1 MLALKTN
8 ITKFIKQEERDRIF
22 KYSRSLAECY
32 NLVLNELKT
41 NNDFNTIHP
50 LTKKFQNQHKEI
62 YSKHAQN
69 CGREAISAVKSF
81 FKLRKVEP
89 TAKYPKHNRKYSTI
103 TLDANK
109 QITKLKDGSIHINF
123 CGGFKF
129 IEDKII
135 KFTYPQMLLDLS
147 KCSYFN
153 SQLIKKESIKQI
165 VISINEGKIYAC
177 FVYSEP
183 KKIEKQLN
191 NEFIAIDLGI
201 SAIASIYSSKGECF
215 KYQTKRMKALE
226 KNKDKIKSKLDR
238 KKKYSKKYLKIQ
250 QTLKKKQ
257 KKITNKRND
266 YLHKTSKHIVNYC
279 ISNNID
285 NIIIGDIET
294 KKLVTKKEEFKELNY
309 KQRKIAHSRN
319 KSTQNEGLLSGFKS
333 FINYKA
339 LNKNINVLMVNE
351 AYTSQTNCLTGIR
364 NLNSDLRIRKV
375 NLGHDFIVD
384 RDLNSAVNIAKKY
397 GALWSVH
404 SFNKYSLLNVKE
416 INSNELE

>member
-1 MLALKTN
+1 MLALKIN
-8 ITKFIKQEERDRIF
+8 ITKFIKQEEKDRIF
-22 KYSRSLAECY
+22 KYSKSLAECY
-32 NLVLNELKT
+32 NLALNELKA
-41 NNDFNTIHP
+41 NNDFTAIHP
-50 LTKKFQNQHKEI
+50 LTKKFQNEYKEI

-69 CGREAISAVKSF
+69 CGRDAISAVKSF

-89 TAKYPKHNRKYSTI
+89 TAKYPKHNRKFSTI

-109 QITKLKDGSIHINF
+109 QIINSKTYLG
-123 CGGFKF
+123 GGFKF
-129 IEDKII
+129 IEDKVI
-135 KFTYPQMLLDLS
+135 KFTYPEMLLDLS
-147 KCSYFN
+147 NCRYFN
-153 SQLIKKESIKQI
+153 SQLINKESIKQI

-177 FVYSEP
+177 FVYLKL
-183 KKIEKQLN
+183 KKEDKQLN

-201 SAIASIYSSKGECF
+201 SNIASIYSSKGECF
-215 KYQTKRMKALE
+215 KYQTKRMKSLE

-266 YLHKTSKHIVNYC
+266 YLHKTSKHIINYC
-279 ISNNID
+279 LKENID

-309 KQRKIAHSRN
+309 KQKKVAHSRN
-319 KSTQNEGLLSGFKS
+319 KSTQNEGLLSRFKG

-364 NLNSDLRIRKV
+364 NLNSDLSIRKV

>member
-1 MLALKTN
+1 MLALKIN

-22 KYSRSLAECY
+22 KYSKSLAECY
-32 NLVLNELKT
+32 NLALTELKT
-41 NNDFNTIHP
+41 NNDFNNIHP
-50 LTKKFQNQHKEI
+50 LTKKFQNEHKEI

-69 CGREAISAVKSF
+69 CGRDAISAVKSF

-109 QITKLKDGSIHINF
+109 QIINGKTYLG
-123 CGGFKF
+123 GGFKF
-129 IEDKII
+129 IENKVI

-147 KCSYFN
+147 FCKYFDSN
-153 SQLIKKESIKQI
+153 KINKESIKQI
-165 VISINEGKIYAC
+165 VISIQDGNIYAC

-183 KKIEKQLN
+183 KKENKQLN
-191 NEFIAIDLGI
+191 NEFISIDLGI
-201 SAIASIYSSKGECF
+201 SSIASIYSSKGECF

-226 KNKDKIKSKLDR
+226 KDKDKIKSKLDR
-238 KKKYSKKYLKIQ
+238 KKKYSKKYFKIQ

-257 KKITNKRND
+257 QKITNKRTD
-266 YLHKTSKHIVNYC
+266 YLHKASKHIVDYC

-294 KKLVTKKEEFKELNY
+294 KKLVTKKEKFKELNY

-319 KSTQNEGLLSGFKS
+319 KSTQNEGLLSRFKS

-364 NLNSDLRIRKV
+364 NLNSDLNIRKV
-375 NLGHDFIVD
+375 NLGHDFIID

>member
-1 MLALKTN
+1 MLALKIN

-32 NLVLNELKT
+32 NLALSELKT
-41 NNDFNTIHP
+41 NNDFNAIHP
-50 LTKKFQNQHKEI
+50 LTKKFQNEHKEI

-69 CGREAISAVKSF
+69 CGRDAISAVKSF

-89 TAKYPKHNRKYSTI
+89 TAKYPKHNRKYSNI

-109 QITKLKDGSIHINF
+109 QIINGKTYLG
-123 CGGFKF
+123 GGFKF
-129 IEDKII
+129 IEDKVI
-135 KFTYPQMLLDLS
+135 KFTYPEMLLNLS
-147 KCSYFN
+147 SCKYFVSTKIN
-153 SQLIKKESIKQI
+153 KESIKQI
-165 VISINEGKIYAC
+165 ILTINDGNIYAC

-183 KKIEKQLN
+183 KKEDKQLN
-191 NEFIAIDLGI
+191 NEFISIDLGI
-201 SAIASIYSSKGECF
+201 SSIASIYSSKGECF
-215 KYQTKRMKALE
+215 KYQTKRMKVLE

-238 KKKYSKKYLKIQ
+238 KKKYSKHWNKLNK
-250 QTLKKKQ
+250 TLKKKQ

-266 YLHKTSKHIVNYC
+266 YLHKASKHIINYC
-279 ISNNID
+279 LKENID

-294 KKLVTKKEEFKELNY
+294 KKLVTKKEEFKALDA
-309 KQRKIAHSRN
+309 KQRKIAHSKN
-319 KSTQNEGLLSGFKS
+319 KSTQNEGLLSRFKS

-339 LNKNINVLMVNE
+339 LNNNINVLMVNE

-364 NLNSDLRIRKV
+364 NLSSDLNIRRV

>member
-1 MLALKTN
+1 MLALKIN
-8 ITKFIKQEERDRIF
+8 ITKFIKQEEKDRIF
-22 KYSRSLAECY
+22 KYSKSLAECY
-32 NLVLNELKT
+32 NLALNELKT
-41 NNDFNTIHP
+41 NNDFNAIHP
-50 LTKKFQNQHKEI
+50 LTKKFQNEHKEI

-69 CGREAISAVKSF
+69 CGRDAISAVKSF
-81 FKLRKVEP
+81 FKLRK
-89 TAKYPKHNRKYSTI
+89 TNDNAKYPKHNRKYSTI

-109 QITKLKDGSIHINF
+109 QIINSKTYLG
-123 CGGFKF
+123 GGFKF
-129 IEDKII
+129 IEDKVI
-135 KFTYPQMLLDLS
+135 KFTYPEMLLDLS
-147 KCSYFN
+147 SCKYFN
-153 SQLIKKESIKQI
+153 SQLINKESIKQI
-165 VISINEGKIYAC
+165 VLTINEGKIYAC

-183 KKIEKQLN
+183 KKEDKQLN
-191 NEFIAIDLGI
+191 NEFISIDLGI
-201 SAIASIYSSKGECF
+201 SNIASIYSSKGECF
-215 KYQTKRMKALE
+215 KYQTKRMKSLE

-257 KKITNKRND
+257 NKITNKRND
-266 YLHKTSKHIVNYC
+266 YLHKASKHIINYC
-279 ISNNID
+279 LKENID

-294 KKLVTKKEEFKELNY
+294 KKLITKKEEFKELNY
-309 KQRKIAHSRN
+309 KQKKVAHSRN
-319 KSTQNEGLLSGFKS
+319 KSTQNEGLLSRFKS

-339 LNKNINVLMVNE
+339 LNKGINVVMVNE

-364 NLNSDLRIRKV
+364 NLSSDLSHRKV